1 MQARKPSDKAAQQEC
16 RNELRKV
23 QATWRSWCNQKAA
36 CAWAWARVPLVFE
49 RLSALHIHNTHDVSL
64 RAHHLDSRSCLLES
78 YVFNV
83 FSKVSQWH
91 NISAVPAHQATHVH
105 QTHSTC
111 LHKALV
117 VLIVLVVVILIVI
130 VLVVSIIIIII
141 ILVVVVVAA
150 AAIEEPR
157 IGNCH
162 TTNMPQAKHVQQTAE
177 LNNQCLKCL
186 CSKIE
191 RFLVIQNVSNVQCCA
206 APDSRGL
213 QLSSWEST

>member
-141 ILVVVVVAA
+141 LVVVIIAA

-177 LNNQCLKCL
+177 LNSPC
-186 CSKIE
+186 
-191 RFLVIQNVSNVQCCA
+191 CCA

>member
-1 MQARKPSDKAAQQEC
+1 MRRHSSE
-16 RNELRKV
+16 
-23 QATWRSWCNQKAA
+23 
-36 CAWAWARVPLVFE
+36 
-49 RLSALHIHNTHDVSL
+49 
-64 RAHHLDSRSCLLES
+64 
-78 YVFNV
+78 
-83 FSKVSQWH
+83 
-91 NISAVPAHQATHVH
+91 AVPAPQATHVH

-117 VLIVLVVVILIVI
+117 VLIIIVVVILMIIILVI
-130 VLVVSIIIIII
+130 SIIIIILI
-141 ILVVVVVAA
+141 VAIAA
-150 AAIEEPR
+150 AVIEEPR

-191 RFLVIQNVSNVQCCA
+191 RFLVIQDVSNVQCCA